1 MAVAPKEIAEVLK
14 APQEGFQNHPEEILN
29 TIGFACESNFEIKPE
44 VEEAMKANSAL
55 LSTLTPEQL
64 REGFERIISS
74 KKAGEGLSMLI
85 KVGAMDS
92 ILGEDVAQHLKTKE
106 INQLTTYIENIDKT
120 LQTKLRRMALFYT
133 CFEPKKAEKAMKR
146 LFFTEEEETNILDA
160 IHMLDKMYFLTNKYD
175 MKKFLVKY
183 GMERYDFLHQ
193 LSKAQ
198 RIVYDLPVNR
208 VESRDFLLKNIR
220 EWNEP
225 IFEDELA
232 ISRDDLRELG
242 IGSEEVYDTVFRDLL
257 DLAHIKPNLNTKD
270 DMLEYAE
277 KYCKHPWLGA
287 FKKLRY
293 IK

>member
-14 APQEGFQNHPEEILN
+14 APQEGFKQYPVEILN
-29 TIGFACESNFEIKPE
+29 IVGFACESDFEIKPE
-44 VEEAMKANSAL
+44 VAEAIKANVAL
-55 LSTLTPEQL
+55 LGTLTPEQL

-74 KKAGEGLSMLI
+74 KKAGEGLTTLI
-85 KVGAMDS
+85 KVGAMDY
-92 ILGEDVAQHLKTKE
+92 ILGEDIAQHLKKKE
-106 INQLTTYIENIDKT
+106 IDLMSVYIENIDKT
-120 LQTKLRRMALFYT
+120 LQTKLRRIALFYA
-133 CFEPKKAEKAMKR
+133 CLEPKRAEKAMKK
-146 LFFTEEEETNILDA
+146 LAFTEEEEMHLLDG

-175 MKKFLVKY
+175 MKQFLVKY
-183 GMERYDFLHQ
+183 GMERYEFLNN

-208 VESRDFLLKNIR
+208 VESRDYLLNNIH

-225 IFEDELA
+225 IFEEDLA

-242 IGSEEVYDTVFRDLL
+242 IGREEVYDKVFRDLL
-257 DLAHIKPNLNTKD
+257 DLAHIKPNLNTRE

-277 KYCKHPWLGA
+277 KYCKYPWLGA
-287 FKKLRY
+287 FKKLKY